1 MASSSVGLFGHL
13 VVELGFVKKEQVD
26 LCLRVQAQLGGKHH
40 LGTLMVHRRFITE
53 EQLQQVLKLQREMQE
68 SDPSTLPAPGQ
79 AGGRAGEPP
88 GGPSGNQP
96 VAAFPR
102 QPAPGAARPAVFG
115 QPSSQPELQIPRL
128 AGLAKPAPGPQQ
140 GGPGAS
146 FPSLGAL
153 GGPPAAP
160 PVGASAPHPPI
171 QGQPHSK
178 LFSVLEAA
186 ERRGASD
193 VHLHPATPIALRQ
206 GGRLLVGSTAPVE
219 AREIEGQ
226 LYPLLDTA
234 QKAQLAQ
241 ESSLDLLLTSP
252 GGLRCR
258 ASLYRTNTGLN
269 ATFRVLRRTPPT
281 FADLGLPTTLA
292 SFVNFSQGMVLVT
305 GLAGSGKSSTL
316 AALVNLLAEERADHV
331 LCLED
336 PVEILHPP
344 KKALVNQRQVGRDSG
359 SFARALRGA
368 LREDPDVI
376 VIGEL
381 RDPETIQLAVTA
393 AETGHLVLGSMNTAS
408 AARAVS
414 RILGAFPPA
423 QQAQVR
429 SMVSESLHG
438 VVNQRLLPAIDGT
451 RALALEILVV
461 TPAISNLIREDKLFQ
476 LRGAM
481 QTGKGAGMKVLD
493 DSLRELVASG
503 RVSSEDAKKYADNP
517 SQIPGQAAGGA
528 AADPAPGG
536 PAAGSPAAAPRSN
549 PPPKGR

>member
-1 MASSSVGLFGHL
+1 
-13 VVELGFVKKEQVD
+13 
-26 LCLRVQAQLGGKHH
+26 
-40 LGTLMVHRRFITE
+40 
-53 EQLQQVLKLQREMQE
+53 
-68 SDPSTLPAPGQ
+68 
-79 AGGRAGEPP
+79 
-88 GGPSGNQP
+88 
-96 VAAFPR
+96 
-102 QPAPGAARPAVFG
+102 VFG

-128 AGLAKPAPGPQQ
+128 AGLAKPSPAAQQAP
-140 GGPGAS
+140 PGAS
-146 FPSLGAL
+146 FPSLGA
-153 GGPPAAP
+153 
-160 PVGASAPHPPI
+160 VGSLSSPHAASAPAQAPVHGP
-171 QGQPHSK
+171 PHSK

-206 GGRLLVGSTAPVE
+206 GGRLLIGTTAPVE
-219 AREIEGQ
+219 AREIEAQ
-226 LYPLLDTA
+226 LFPLLDTA

-241 ESSLDLLLTSP
+241 ESSLDLLVTSP

-305 GLAGSGKSSTL
+305 GLAGSGKSATL

-423 QQAQVR
+423 QQSQVR

-493 DSLRELVASG
+493 DSLRELVAAG
-503 RVSSEDAKKYADNP
+503 RVSAEDAKKYADNP
-517 SQIPGQAAGGA
+517 SQIQ
-528 AADPAPGG
+528 G
-536 PAAGSPAAAPRSN
+536 PAAAGQAGAGEPAAPRSN